1 MLAKPCSDYQ
11 NLTDI
16 QAVIFSGDK
25 NQGVDVVDGDL
36 GSAAPGYISRK
47 AVENVLSY
55 QQKKHQMVQRSN
67 SGGSYTGHVTG
78 SGSSGDGINMP
89 EHLNIPRRRDSG
101 NWSGDRNSAS
111 SSSSTSMENPYL
123 YIVGKMGPRVMSQNG
138 QLQQQ
143 QSIVPRSP
151 TGTKPGDLSSSSS
164 GPYDAGYDS
173 YSLSST
179 DSLPLQ
185 QGLKHNL
192 QVSSTY
198 LYSILTDDGGY
209 TNLCKNAH

>member
-1 MLAKPCSDYQ
+1 MLPRPCSDYQ
-11 NLTDI
+11 NLADI
-16 QAVIFSGDK
+16 QAVIFCGD

-36 GSAAPGYISRK
+36 DSGTPGYISRK

-55 QQKKHQMVQRSN
+55 QQKKHQIVQRSN

-78 SGSSGDGINMP
+78 SGGSVDGINMP

-123 YIVGKMGPRVMSQNG
+123 YIVGKMGPRAMSQNG
-138 QLQQQ
+138 QQQ
-143 QSIVPRSP
+143 QSAVPRSP
-151 TGTKPGDLSSSSS
+151 TGIKTGDLSSSSS

-192 QVSSTY
+192 QVSGNSYIT
-198 LYSILTDDGGY
+198 LLIDGF
-209 TNLCKNAH
+209 

>member
-1 MLAKPCSDYQ
+1 
-11 NLTDI
+11 
-16 QAVIFSGDK
+16 
-25 NQGVDVVDGDL
+25 
-36 GSAAPGYISRK
+36 
-47 AVENVLSY
+47 
-55 QQKKHQMVQRSN
+55 
-67 SGGSYTGHVTG
+67 
-78 SGSSGDGINMP
+78 MP

-123 YIVGKMGPRVMSQNG
+123 YIVGKMGPRITSQNG
-138 QLQQQ
+138 QQQQ
-143 QSIVPRSP
+143 LTVPRSP
-151 TGTKPGDLSSSSS
+151 TGIKPGDLSSSSS

-192 QVSSTY
+192 QVS
-198 LYSILTDDGGY
+198 
-209 TNLCKNAH
+209 TNTCIVFLVEELLS